1 MKEPKPG
8 LLKSLFGGCRCAPA
22 RAKLPLYIPVA
33 SRPDRQLSLDTE
45 GLIDGLLRHDYSP
58 VTLFIEIAR
67 LLDKINPLAL
77 AAEQRARASHILL
90 SEMNNALGAVFPR
103 FDEQGSGVPE
113 TREQREAISH
123 AVRTVE
129 LLAISDKL
137 GCRRDCAGLGE
148 DVARRGRLG

>member
-8 LLKSLFGGCRCAPA
+8 LLKSLFGGRRRAPA

-67 LLDKINPLAL
+67 LLDKITPLAL

-90 SEMNNALGAVFPR
+90 SEMNNARGAVFPR
-103 FDEQGSGVPE
+103 GVGRGGGGPGA
-113 TREQREAISH
+113 RE
-123 AVRTVE
+123 
-129 LLAISDKL
+129 
-137 GCRRDCAGLGE
+137 
-148 DVARRGRLG
+148 RRGAGAQAGRTGE

>member
-90 SEMNNALGAVFPR
+90 SELNNALGAALPR
-103 FDEQGSGVPE
+103 FAEQGSGAPE
-113 TREQREAISH
+113 TREQREATSH
-123 AVRTVE
+123 AVRTAE
-129 LLAISDKL
+129 LHDISYKL
-137 GCRRDCAGLGE
+137 DGQQEYAEVSDG
-148 DVARRGRLG
+148 